1 MAYSFNKINSGVKSF
16 GVHKGALYASEYI
29 MSKKTL
35 TTFCNTNKCENS
47 FFPVKNGKVNT
58 QGNLLMLNKANNLKY
73 YAKNNVKNGN
83 LYINLITKLNLQDV
97 PVICNNTSPNL
108 YSSPVSLSKTSTVPY
123 YINYQVDPS
132 GNLFGNTTCGKNR
145 FLSYLVYNPPY
156 TTTDPEFINNL

>member
-58 QGNLLMLNKANNLKY
+58 QGNLLMLNKANNLK
-73 YAKNNVKNGN
+73 
-83 LYINLITKLNLQDV
+83 
-97 PVICNNTSPNL
+97 
-108 YSSPVSLSKTSTVPY
+108 
-123 YINYQVDPS
+123 
-132 GNLFGNTTCGKNR
+132 
-145 FLSYLVYNPPY
+145 
-156 TTTDPEFINNL
+156 